1 MIKTIAIPV
10 AYVGTGTEQLAPLAN
25 LLQKQLGIPVCRR
38 LGMVVYG
45 YADIVF
51 LGQLFHNV
59 PHLNGRFAGDVFHAH
74 ILGQAEHLFPFLG
87 LVAHKHAAS
96 HNAHALFRSKGEKF
110 LARGLIQ
117 VIAEGLVAPFSANL
131 MAGEHLHVGYS
142 QFLSLVK
149 SLQQSEF
156 VEGIA
161 LQGQFPS
168 ILPGLLAC
176 TGGQSQTKQQHAQ
189 RCLHQHFITF
199 LHLIHYYILSIVSLI
214 L

>member
-1 MIKTIAIPV
+1 MIKTVAIPV
-10 AYVGTGTEQLAPLAN
+10 AYVGTGTEQFAPLAN
-25 LLQKQLGIPVCRR
+25 LLQKQLGIPVCGR
-38 LGMVVYG
+38 LGMVVHG
-45 YADIVF
+45 YADLVL
-51 LGQLFHNV
+51 LGQLFHYV

-74 ILGQAEHLFPFLG
+74 VLGQAEHLFPFLG
-87 LVAHKHAAS
+87 LVAHKHTAS
-96 HNAHALFRSKGEKF
+96 HNAHTLFRCKGEKF
-110 LARGLIQ
+110 LSRGIVQ
-117 VIAEGLVAPFSANL
+117 VIAKSLVAPFSTNF
-131 MAGEHLHVGYS
+131 MTGEHLHVGYS
-142 QFLSLVK
+142 QFLGLVK

-176 TGGQSQTKQQHAQ
+176 TGGQSQTKQQRAQ
-189 RCLHQHFITF
+189 HGLHQHFITF

>member
-1 MIKTIAIPV
+1 
-10 AYVGTGTEQLAPLAN
+10 
-25 LLQKQLGIPVCRR
+25 
-38 LGMVVYG
+38 MVVHG
-45 YADIVF
+45 YADVVL
-51 LGQLFHNV
+51 LGQLLHNV
-59 PHLNGRFAGDVFHAH
+59 PHLNRRFARDVFHAH
-74 ILGQAEHLFPFLG
+74 VLGQAEHLFPFLG
-87 LVAHKHAAS
+87 LVAHKHTAS

-117 VIAEGLVAPFSANL
+117 VIAEGLVAPFPANL

-142 QFLSLVK
+142 QFLGLVK

-161 LQGQFPS
+161 LQGKFPS

-189 RCLHQHFITF
+189 HGLHQHFITF